1 MSDINHESTE
11 KSIVQL
17 NIIREYFEMYPDI
30 EIHTKDVVDWVNLKY
45 LERTGKIFRDPDRG
59 IRSLYQKGF
68 LQKIAK
74 GVYKYDPKYAQNKR
88 QADFTST
95 QKNEIL
101 KRDGYKC
108 VICGAGREN
117 GAELHVDHIK
127 PKDMG
132 GLAMVEDGQVLC
144 SLHNFLKKNLNQT
157 ETGKK
162 MFIRLYELAKKEDNH
177 ELQEFCIGILNTFE
191 IFNINGHIEW
201 KK

>member
-1 MSDINHESTE
+1 MSDINNESTE
-11 KSIVQL
+11 KSLVQL
-17 NIIREYFEMYPDI
+17 NIIREYFEMNPDV
-30 EIHTKDVVDWVNLKY
+30 EIHTKDIVDWVSATY

-68 LQKIAK
+68 LLKIAK
-74 GVYKYDPKYAQNKR
+74 GVYKYDPQYAQNKR
-88 QADFTST
+88 QADFTVS

-108 VICGAGREN
+108 VICGASREN
-117 GAELHVDHIK
+117 GADLHVDHIK

-132 GLAMVEDGQVLC
+132 GLATIENGQTLC
-144 SLHNFLKKNLNQT
+144 SQHNFLKKNLKQT

-162 MFIRLYELAKKEDNH
+162 MFIRLYELSKKENNQ
-177 ELQEFCIGILNTFE
+177 ELIDFCETILQTFE
-191 IFNINGHIEW
+191 DFKINGHIEW